1 MRTGHSNNWNR
12 SQLRAKSSVE
22 FEESGGSKSSRQ
34 AARENRDRPDSEFV
48 MSTSYESHHQLCEEL
63 SQSLAALE
71 SALETPL
78 VSGELVT
85 WLQEVQQDINQL
97 APEILERVE
106 RDHPQLLGQIM
117 QQDLELASH
126 VEHLQNE
133 DRVILQQFTVLRR
146 GIDELAS
153 IAASIEPQ
161 ENKLRNFLQELIQ
174 DGIELILRLHKQ
186 EVAIDTWYREAF
198 LRIRGVGD

>member
-1 MRTGHSNNWNR
+1 
-12 SQLRAKSSVE
+12 
-22 FEESGGSKSSRQ
+22 
-34 AARENRDRPDSEFV
+34 

-71 SALETPL
+71 RALETPL
-78 VSGELVT
+78 VSGELVA
-85 WLQEVQQDINQL
+85 WLQEVQEDISQL
-97 APEILERVE
+97 GPELHQRVE
-106 RDHPQLLGQIM
+106 REHAQLLSQIM

-126 VEHLQNE
+126 VEHLHNE
-133 DRVILQQFTVLRR
+133 GQAILQQFALLRR
-146 GIDELAS
+146 GIDELAA

-161 ENKLRNFLQELIQ
+161 ENRLRNFLQDLIQ
-174 DGIELILRLHKQ
+174 AGIEFIVRLHKQ